1 MTAFVGW
8 TIIVLGFGL
17 VSMALLWPLF
27 RLVRRFRPGVAG
39 LRWAY
44 AVATAAF
51 AVMLWYL
58 VPLAVHQLF
67 GRVAP

>member
-17 VSMALLWPLF
+17 LSMTLLWPVF
-27 RLVRRFRPGVAG
+27 RLVRRFRPNAG
-39 LRWAY
+39 GLIWAY
-44 AVATAAF
+44 AAATAGCSI
-51 AVMLWYL
+51 MLWYL
-58 VPLAVHQLF
+58 VPWAVHELF

>member
-17 VSMALLWPLF
+17 LSMLLLWPVF
-27 RLVRRFRPGVAG
+27 RLVRRFRPNAAG
-39 LRWAY
+39 LIWAY
-44 AVATAAF
+44 AIATAGCSI
-51 AVMLWYL
+51 MLWYL
-58 VPLAVHQLF
+58 VPWAVHQLF